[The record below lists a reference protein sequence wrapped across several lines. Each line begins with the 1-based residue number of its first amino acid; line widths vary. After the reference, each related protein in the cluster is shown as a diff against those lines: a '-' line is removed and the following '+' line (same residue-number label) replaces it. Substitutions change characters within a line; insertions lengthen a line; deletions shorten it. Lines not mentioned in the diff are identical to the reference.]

1 MDIHSTPGCIY
12 IHTVVSI
19 VSKYINQNEVK
30 RNGALKKTSLQEE
43 SPAAAD
49 TEDVWLLIANL
60 MNVSLIMT
68 VCTPEG
74 RKGSDTANCIF
85 KQQ

>member
-1 MDIHSTPGCIY
+1 MIFIHSTPGCIF

-19 VSKYINQNEVK
+19 VSKYINQTEVNI
-30 RNGALKKTSLQEE
+30 NGTLKKTSLQEG

-49 TEDVWLLIANL
+49 TEDVWLLIEDL
-60 MNVSLIMT
+60 MNVSLILT

-74 RKGSDTANCIF
+74 
-85 KQQ
+85 